1 MQRRQSRDP
10 DSRHHRHNADA
21 EDGRAPRAKHSPG
34 EATAKDPWGVRKGS
48 RFLRRGTRDA
58 IDPNWAV
65 NILDPSISR
74 VFEKKTRMPAQ
85 LFADGRCDRYPAGF
99 GQPFEPGSNI
109 DAVAVNVIFLDDN
122 IARIDA
128 DAQLQLGV
136 AGGIIVGGQTALD
149 IDGAIHR
156 VDGAVELNEK
166 SVALAADESTLV
178 QRYSWFDH
186 GFDAIGKPDVC
197 ALLVDAHQTAI
208 ADDIGEKDRGK
219 LPFEVNAFHS
229 SQLIFPAQSRHFP
242 DCGYSGVK
250 IEPPAV
256 FGNGESLPVHGCAR
270 GDSKKP
276 VDCAEALA
284 YWYLTG
290 RLRLML
296 ARRCSCCGPEGI
308 GKSPS
313 GDQQN

>member
-85 LFADGRCDRYPAGF
+85 LFADGRCDRYPTGF
-99 GQPFEPGSNI
+99 CQPFEPGSNI
-109 DAVAVNVIFLDDN
+109 DAVAVNAIVLDDD

-128 DAQLQLGV
+128 DAQLQLAV

-149 IDGAIHR
+149 IDGAIHG
-156 VDGAVELNEK
+156 VDGAVELNEEA
-166 SVALAADESTLV
+166 VALAAEKSTLV
-178 QRYSWFDH
+178 QRDSWFDH

-197 ALLVDAHQTAI
+197 AFLVDAHQTAI
-208 ADDIGEKDRGK
+208 ADDIGEKNRRK
-219 LPFEVNAFHS
+219 LPFEANVFHS
-229 SQLIFPAQSRHFP
+229 GQLIFPSQSRHFS
-242 DCGYSGVK
+242 DFGYFRAM
-250 IEPPAV
+250 IAPPGV
-256 FGNGESLPVHGCAR
+256 FGNNKSVPCAR
-270 GDSKKP
+270 RKSKKP
-276 VDCAEALA
+276 VYYAEALA
-284 YWYLTG
+284 Y
-290 RLRLML
+290 
-296 ARRCSCCGPEGI
+296 
-308 GKSPS
+308 
-313 GDQQN
+313 